1 MLGVGSGAGKGGK
14 IKGIVKRGLEL
25 WHKYNKSDAP
35 YGEDIVDNGK
45 FELGVDQVVDGSF
58 DNTNVTSYNTGKAIS
73 LVDGNDD
80 FVDLGT
86 FQSHNEVTVAI
97 NIKTNA
103 NTWQTGGILGR
114 DSTSAQS
121 TNWSLWTS
129 GSYTTM
135 YVGSGTA
142 YEGISINKSNFNANS
157 WDRLVCVLDFV
168 NKTYK
173 AYINGEVVVDDTFT
187 LDIDSGSDSILLG
200 ALSKTNYFSSFDAS
214 DLQLYNKAWSPEDV
228 AFDYNN
234 TNTLA
239 IDNPETTLTK
249 SNLKAYYPLSEG
261 SGNLAYDCNGNV
273 LGGES
278 VQNGNFSELGSEL
291 VVNGDFSGGT
301 TLGWTFTNLT
311 ADTSNNTLKLTST
324 TSADNRAFYNIST
337 EVGKTYQMSADVKS
351 GASNSISGIGGIGT
365 TNPSKF
371 QGGAN
376 ADSFTTL
383 KFIFTA
389 AALTTEIRLL
399 NSKAGVWGGLG
410 SIVEFDNVSV
420 KQVDPNDEWVTTS
433 GAVITDKATLS
444 VTNGGMERV
453 TSSTANLV
461 NGRTYLITFLANRL
475 SGTGRLAFTDT
486 GGNNVVG
493 TPFIDTDSNSHTY
506 TFTASQNITGFGF
519 KRHEVV
525 GDFSWEID
533 DISVK
538 EVLTP
543 NHGTISSGT
552 TYALNQSTIPQLGL
566 TDWSR
571 GSNLLTYSEDFS
583 EWSDTNLSVTPNSI
597 TPPSG
602 YGFADKLTDDSTDSA
617 HRVTLPST
625 TSSSGSFTYSVY
637 LKKGTLTTAQF
648 QVFNSG
654 TAASADVDLANGTIT
669 SGGTGT
675 NHTIENVGNDWYRCS
690 ITGVLSSTT
699 TTSYIYLKQK
709 PSYVGTNQHLYVW
722 GAQLEESSSVGNYIL
737 TDGAAATNLTTIENP
752 NNKGFDILGNAL
764 TLKGDKNFNIPDG
777 TITMDSGWI
786 VPSGWDIKD
795 GKATAS
801 GLGSDED
808 LILNLGMDTDET
820 YSVDFNVSAF
830 NHGEGSIGKIFV
842 TNTNWTN
849 YKRLGDN
856 SVSGDGTHNYT
867 YTASNNRLI
876 IRRKAN
882 AIFSIDNISVKKLT
896 GWKTNGTHNKDN
908 YVDVVTSG
916 FRLVSDG
923 TGVGMRLRSDLII
936 GLEYELVFDVTDVT
950 LGNAKID
957 GAGISFSSEG
967 NYIHRFIATQTY
979 ITLYRNSGACDVT
992 INNVKLREIV
1002 NSVHDYSKNE
1012 NGGTLFTGK
1021 ALEFDGVGDYVELE
1035 PGNEL
1040 IDSTSYTFAIW
1051 FKAQAQAGAD
1061 RRIFTTSYA
1070 AASTHVAALLT
1081 ETDNLRLYVRDS
1093 SGALKNL
1100 TTSQTFADDEWRR
1113 LVCVIKG
1120 TTQEFY
1126 IDGTLIGTTNHIM
1139 NTTIHSNPVRLSSG
1153 PTAGGGT
1160 LKCMLSDFQFYN
1172 KAWTATD
1179 VLYDWSHPEKDVF
1192 DDTGRA
1198 EVLSDEF
1205 ITNGDFSN
1213 GEAGWT
1219 TQGSSST
1226 QDIVDGG
1233 LRMYS
1238 GTAADNDN
1246 RMSKTS
1252 TLNGYLGKT
1261 YILSIDATDFI
1272 GGDHGYMRLDGA
1284 YDPSN
1289 IISFSAVAG
1298 KITFTAYRDFD
1309 YVLFVAGGYEKYYT
1323 IDNFSIKEITT
1334 HKAEILPTDC
1344 KALYRLNEGY
1354 GDKVYNS
1361 APVSGAEKILNPNF
1375 TSTAGW
1381 SIANGSTWFGSI
1393 VVENN
1398 IGIITTSGGTNG
1410 VYYYLNTSGVDEVLV
1425 ADAVY
1430 NIKFKV
1436 KKISGSGYWNMN
1448 HVNGNTTV
1456 SGNGTMSSSWQEI
1469 SELIYPGT
1477 VPGVSSSYLSFTG
1490 MSEDAEIQIS
1500 DLSLKLI
1507 TPASASTYTDGG
1519 TAGTTFVDE
1528 QRDIPQLGMCSYSEK
1543 AVFDGVDDSIRL
1555 GSDIS
1560 FADNESWT
1568 FSTWV
1573 NPESSS
1579 WEVLMGKTGVSTSY
1593 LMLHNNNQISF
1604 KDSSSTYRYSDVNV
1618 FNEGELNHIVVT
1630 ADSTGITYY
1639 SNGLEVGTGPSTIP
1653 TDIVFRDIFA
1663 ADQRVGEGFTD
1674 EVSIFNTTL
1683 TSTEV
1688 QELYN
1693 SGSAL
1698 DARDHSQSGNLEGYW
1713 RNNGTNQW
1721 DDLSSN
1727 NNHGTVNGSP
1737 STITLQEGILFGKD
1751 SLGLPMNR
1759 VRSKGLNPGG
1769 NGYAEVASDVSL
1781 DFGTGDFTVEC
1792 WATYEFLDT
1801 GSGLNVII
1809 SNGLASAASVSG
1821 FNLLSK
1827 SSDFEVRLGDG
1838 TTKYSRTIP
1847 GTPVIGEWSH
1857 IALVRVGTN
1866 LTIYMNG
1873 LSVGTWTDP
1882 AIAVNVTTTNPI
1894 KIGRDLQSSRCYHGL
1909 IDEPKLYHR
1918 ELNAKEVLKN
1928 YKAGKSQHKNTT
1940 ISNWSD
1946 DFTDDFI

>member
-35 YGEDIVDNGK
+35 YGEDIVDNGR
-45 FELGVDQVVDGSF
+45 FELGVDQVVDGGF
-58 DNTNVTSYNTGKAIS
+58 DNTNVASYNTGKALSFDGTSDYVATDFIPNKTEGTIS
-73 LVDGNDD
+73 TWFKLDSLKNYNTIFDNAANVNEWECWVYDTGQLRFKVNGSNGDVSITGLTTDVWYRMVLTWSEVDGTKLYLNN
-80 FVDLGT
+80 
-86 FQSHNEVTVAI
+86 SSPSI
-97 NIKTNA
+97 
-103 NTWQTGGILGR
+103 
-114 DSTSAQS
+114 
-121 TNWSLWTS
+121 
-129 GSYTTM
+129 GS
-135 YVGSGTA
+135 SGT
-142 YEGISINKSNFNANS
+142 YSQPSTLSLGGEFNS
-157 WDRLVCVLDFV
+157 RLDGLLSDFQIYD
-168 NKTYK
+168 KQWT
-173 AYINGEVVVDDTFT
+173 
-187 LDIDSGSDSILLG
+187 
-200 ALSKTNYFSSFDAS
+200 AS
-214 DLQLYNKAWSPEDV
+214 DV

-234 TNTLA
+234 TNILA

-261 SGNLAYDCNGNV
+261 SGNLAYDCNGNL

-337 EVGKTYQMSADVKS
+337 EVGKTYQMSVDVKS

-420 KQVDPNDEWVTTS
+420 KQVDPNDEWVLLGDTS
-433 GAVITDKATLS
+433 INDNSINVEGL
-444 VTNGGMERV
+444 GWL
-453 TSSTANLV
+453 SSTGNYWSARQANIFTVGKTYEVKFRARKVSGSGNFLV
-461 NGRTYLITFLANRL
+461 GQAYQVGFTQAITNSFEDYSFNVTALTYSSGYDNL
-475 SGTGRLAFTDT
+475 SM
-486 GGNNVVG
+486 GGVVIG
-493 TPFIDTDSNSHTY
+493 DKF
-506 TFTASQNITGFGF
+506 
-519 KRHEVV
+519 EVE
-525 GDFSWEID
+525 S
-533 DISVK
+533 ISVK
-538 EVLTP
+538 EVLIP

-583 EWSDTNLSVTPNSI
+583 QWNDVGSVTIDSNVATSPNGGMNASR
-597 TPPSG
+597 
-602 YGFADKLTDDSTDSA
+602 ANNLTDVAGD
-617 HRVTLPST
+617 RL
-625 TSSSGSFTYSVY
+625 TSSVSISDIEGLTYTHSMY
-637 LKKGTLTTAQF
+637 FKGEG
-648 QVFNSG
+648 V
-654 TAASADVDLANGTIT
+654 
-669 SGGTGT
+669 
-675 NHTIENVGNDWYRCS
+675 NVGNTINIFVKRGLGDPFN
-690 ITGVLSSTT
+690 GSSTSIVLT
-699 TTSYIYLKQK
+699 NEWQRVDSTFTGLVGQSSVTVGLSNISDTATSCLI
-709 PSYVGTNQHLYVW
+709 W
-722 GAQLEESSSVGNYIL
+722 GAQLEESSSAGNYIL
-737 TDGAAATNLTTIENP
+737 TDGAAAIDVTTIQNP
-752 NNKGFDILGNAL
+752 TNKGYDILGNAL

-801 GLGSDED
+801 GLGSNED

-849 YKRLGDN
+849 FKRIGDD

-867 YTASNNRLI
+867 YTASNDRLI

-896 GWKTNGTHNKDN
+896 GWKTNGTHDKDN
-908 YVDVVTSG
+908 HVNVVTSG
-916 FRLVSDG
+916 VRLVSDG
-923 TGVGMRLRSDLII
+923 TGVGVRLRSDLII
-936 GLEYELVFDVTDVT
+936 GLEYQLVFDVTDTT
-950 LGNAKID
+950 LGSAKID
-957 GAGISFSSEG
+957 GAGIYFSSED

-1021 ALEFDGVGDYVELE
+1021 ALEFDGVGDSVSLE

-1051 FKAQAQAGAD
+1051 FKAQAQAGGD
-1061 RRIFTTSYA
+1061 RRIFTTSFA
-1070 AASTHVAALLT
+1070 VASTHVAALLT
-1081 ETDNLRLYVRDS
+1081 DADNLRLYIRDS

-1100 TTSQTFADDEWRR
+1100 TTSQTFADNEWRR
-1113 LVCVIKG
+1113 LICVIKG
-1120 TTQEFY
+1120 TIQEFY

-1139 NTTIHSNPVRLSSG
+1139 NTTIHSNPVRLACG
-1153 PTAGGGT
+1153 PAAGGQT

-1192 DDTGRA
+1192 DDINRA

-1226 QDIVDGG
+1226 QEIVDGG

-1261 YILSIDATDFI
+1261 YILSIDATDFS
-1272 GGDHGYMRLDGA
+1272 GGNYGYMRLDGV
-1284 YDPSN
+1284 YDSSN

-1298 KITFTAYRDFD
+1298 KVTFTAYRDFD
-1309 YVLFVAGGYEKYYT
+1309 FVLFVAGGYEKYYT
-1323 IDNFSIKEITT
+1323 IDNVSIKEIIT

-1361 APVSGAEKILNPNF
+1361 APVLGHEHIVDGGFDEGATGWFTWNGNLIEVVDGVCVITNVVAGNGGYHYLRDNMASSTMIPGASYNLKVKIKASSTTSWGLSHVGDSQDGNF
-1375 TSTAGW
+1375 TGW
-1381 SIANGSTWFGSI
+1381 TLEDGW
-1393 VVENN
+1393 NN
-1398 IGIITTSGGTNG
+1398 IDI
-1410 VYYYLNTSGVDEVLV
+1410 V
-1425 ADAVY
+1425 
-1430 NIKFKV
+1430 FKAFSV
-1436 KKISGSGYWNMN
+1436 GSGYFRIGNMQ
-1448 HVNGNTTV
+1448 VGDKV
-1456 SGNGTMSSSWQEI
+1456 YI
-1469 SELIYPGT
+1469 DD
-1477 VPGVSSSYLSFTG
+1477 F
-1490 MSEDAEIQIS
+1490 
-1500 DLSLKLI
+1500 SLKLI
-1507 TPASASTYTDGG
+1507 TPALASTYTDGG

-1579 WEVLMGKTGVSTSY
+1579 WEVLMGKTGVSTGY
-1593 LMLHNNNQISF
+1593 LMLHSNNQISF
-1604 KDSSSTYRYSDVNV
+1604 KDSSSVYGYSDVNV

-1639 SNGLEVGTGPSTIP
+1639 SNGLEVGTGLSTVP

-1663 ADQRVGEGFTD
+1663 ADQRYGEGFTD

-1683 TSTEV
+1683 TLTEV
-1688 QELYN
+1688 LELYN

-1821 FNLLSK
+1821 FNLISR
-1827 SSDFEVRLGDG
+1827 SSDFEARLGDG
-1838 TTKYSRTIP
+1838 TTTYSKAIP

-1857 IALVRVGTN
+1857 IAIVRVGTN

>member
-45 FELGVDQVVDGSF
+45 FELGVNQVVDGSF
-58 DNTNVTSYNTGKAIS
+58 DNTNVASYNTGKAIS

-86 FQSHNEVTVAI
+86 FESHNEVTVAI
-97 NIKTNA
+97 TIKTNA

-129 GSYTTM
+129 GSYSTI
-135 YVGSGTA
+135 YIGNGTV

-168 NKTYK
+168 NKTCK
-173 AYINGEVVVDDTFT
+173 AYINGEVVIDDTFT

-200 ALSKTNYFSSFDAS
+200 ALSKTNHFSSFDAS

-234 TNTLA
+234 TNILA

-261 SGNLAYDCNGNV
+261 SGNLAYDCNGNL

-420 KQVDPNDEWVTTS
+420 KQVDPNDEWVLLGDTS
-433 GAVITDKATLS
+433 INDNSINVEGL
-444 VTNGGMERV
+444 GWL
-453 TSSTANLV
+453 SSTGNYWSARQANIFTVGKTYEVKFRARKVSGSGNFLV
-461 NGRTYLITFLANRL
+461 GQAYQVGFTQAITNSFEDYSFNVTALTYSSGYDNL
-475 SGTGRLAFTDT
+475 SM
-486 GGNNVVG
+486 GGVVIG
-493 TPFIDTDSNSHTY
+493 DKF
-506 TFTASQNITGFGF
+506 
-519 KRHEVV
+519 EVE
-525 GDFSWEID
+525 S
-533 DISVK
+533 ISVK
-538 EVLTP
+538 EVLIP

-583 EWSDTNLSVTPNSI
+583 QWNDVGSVTIDSNVATSPNGGMNASR
-597 TPPSG
+597 
-602 YGFADKLTDDSTDSA
+602 ANNLTDVAGD
-617 HRVTLPST
+617 RL
-625 TSSSGSFTYSVY
+625 TSSVSISDIEGLTYTHSMY
-637 LKKGTLTTAQF
+637 LKGEG
-648 QVFNSG
+648 V
-654 TAASADVDLANGTIT
+654 
-669 SGGTGT
+669 
-675 NHTIENVGNDWYRCS
+675 NVGNTINIFVKRGLGDPFN
-690 ITGVLSSTT
+690 GSSTSIVLT
-699 TTSYIYLKQK
+699 NEWQRVDSTFTGLVGQSSVTVGLSNISDTATSCLI
-709 PSYVGTNQHLYVW
+709 W
-722 GAQLEESSSVGNYIL
+722 GAQLEESSSAGNYIL
-737 TDGAAATNLTTIENP
+737 TDGAAAIDVTTIQNP
-752 NNKGFDILGNAL
+752 TNKGYDILGNAL

-801 GLGSDED
+801 GLGSNED

-849 YKRLGDN
+849 FKRIGDD

-867 YTASNNRLI
+867 YTASNDRLI

-896 GWKTNGTHNKDN
+896 GWKTNGTHDKDN
-908 YVDVVTSG
+908 HVNVVTSG
-916 FRLVSDG
+916 VRLVSDG
-923 TGVGMRLRSDLII
+923 TGVGVRLRSDLII
-936 GLEYELVFDVTDVT
+936 GLEYQLVFDVTDTT

-957 GAGISFSSEG
+957 GAGIYFSSEG

-1021 ALEFDGVGDYVELE
+1021 ALEFDGVGDYVDLE

-1061 RRIFTTSYA
+1061 RRIFTTSFA
-1070 AASTHVAALLT
+1070 VASTHVAALLT

-1100 TTSQTFADDEWRR
+1100 TIDSQTFADDEWRR
-1113 LVCVIKG
+1113 LICVIKG
-1120 TTQEFY
+1120 TIQEFY

-1192 DDTGRA
+1192 DNTGS
-1198 EVLSDEF
+1198 L
-1205 ITNGDFSN
+1205 
-1213 GEAGWT
+1213 
-1219 TQGSSST
+1219 
-1226 QDIVDGG
+1226 
-1233 LRMYS
+1233 
-1238 GTAADNDN
+1238 
-1246 RMSKTS
+1246 
-1252 TLNGYLGKT
+1252 
-1261 YILSIDATDFI
+1261 
-1272 GGDHGYMRLDGA
+1272 
-1284 YDPSN
+1284 
-1289 IISFSAVAG
+1289 
-1298 KITFTAYRDFD
+1298 
-1309 YVLFVAGGYEKYYT
+1309 
-1323 IDNFSIKEITT
+1323 
-1334 HKAEILPTDC
+1334 ILPTDC

-1361 APVSGAEKILNPNF
+1361 APVLGHEHIIDGGFDEGATGWLTWNGNLIEVVDGVCVITNVVAGNGGYHYLRDNMAASTMIPGASYNLKVKIKASSTTSWGLSHVGDSQNGNF
-1375 TSTAGW
+1375 HGW
-1381 SIANGSTWFGSI
+1381 TLEDGW
-1393 VVENN
+1393 NN
-1398 IGIITTSGGTNG
+1398 IDIVFKAFSVGLGYFRIGNMQVGDK
-1410 VYYYLNTSGVDEVLV
+1410 VYID
-1425 ADAVY
+1425 D
-1430 NIKFKV
+1430 F
-1436 KKISGSGYWNMN
+1436 
-1448 HVNGNTTV
+1448 
-1456 SGNGTMSSSWQEI
+1456 
-1469 SELIYPGT
+1469 
-1477 VPGVSSSYLSFTG
+1477 
-1490 MSEDAEIQIS
+1490 
-1500 DLSLKLI
+1500 SLKLI

-1579 WEVLMGKTGVSTSY
+1579 WEVLMGKTGVSTGY
-1593 LMLHNNNQISF
+1593 LMLHSNNQISF
-1604 KDSSSTYRYSDVNV
+1604 KDSSSVYGYSDVNV

-1639 SNGLEVGTGPSTIP
+1639 SNGLEVGTGLSTVP

-1663 ADQRVGEGFTD
+1663 ADQRYGEGFTD

-1683 TSTEV
+1683 TLTEV
-1688 QELYN
+1688 LELYN

-1821 FNLLSK
+1821 FNLISR
-1827 SSDFEVRLGDG
+1827 SSDFEARLGDG
-1838 TTKYSRTIP
+1838 TTTYSKAIP

-1857 IALVRVGTN
+1857 IAIVRVGTN